1 MLGVHKMSKCIKIII
16 ALGAIGF
23 VGYWVARILS
33 AMAGIH

>member
-23 VGYWVARILS
+23 VGYWAVRILT
-33 AMAGIH
+33 AMANLH